1 MYIYIYIHI
10 YIHITY
16 IHMHMY
22 EIMETICFLGY
33 HYNDLVATH
42 ALGHMMYGYIKIEK
56 ESNI

>member
-1 MYIYIYIHI
+1 
-10 YIHITY
+10 
-16 IHMHMY
+16 MHMY